1 MEKIIFENNTSF
13 IYVLIALNSVL
24 GFIFCYYN
32 YYIYHKLIKINY
44 PATELR
50 GILKVV
56 NYFEKPM
63 VSQTLPCKEYPG
75 AELRGIL

>member
-1 MEKIIFENNTSF
+1 M
-13 IYVLIALNSVL
+13 
-24 GFIFCYYN
+24 
-32 YYIYHKLIKINY
+32 NY

-63 VSQTLPCKEYPG
+63 VSQTLPCKEYPRLSENFF
-75 AELRGIL
+75 AN

>member
-1 MEKIIFENNTSF
+1 M
-13 IYVLIALNSVL
+13 ALM
-24 GFIFCYYN
+24 
-32 YYIYHKLIKINY
+32 NY

-75 AELRGIL
+75 LSENYTLLSSLRKRESIICLILNLS